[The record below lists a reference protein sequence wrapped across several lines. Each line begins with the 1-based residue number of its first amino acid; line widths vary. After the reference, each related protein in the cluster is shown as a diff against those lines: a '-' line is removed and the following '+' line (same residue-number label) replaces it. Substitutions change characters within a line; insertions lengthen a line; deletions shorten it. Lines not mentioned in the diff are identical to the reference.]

1 MDELLKRLLEA
12 QILSEES
19 KKELEEAV
27 KKQLDEAATAA
38 KKEAEDT
45 VRAQLA
51 EQWIA
56 ERDALIEAIDQK
68 VTEFCEN
75 ELTEL
80 KGDIS
85 SFRDLEAEYAK
96 KLVEAKGEMG
106 EQLQKDLKSL
116 VEKLDAFLE
125 IRIAAEFE
133 ELREDIEEARKLE
146 FGRKLYEAFSE
157 EYRKHFVDEFSVEA
171 ELRETQEQLDAL
183 KAKYEEEVGEKAVLE
198 RKIKMESVLKPLNG
212 TAREVMETILSN
224 VATNQLEEGYKTFI
238 GRVLKEDVNVGGKKD
253 KKSNESKGGGSEKEN
268 AKVLAEGANI
278 SSMVNEGSV
287 ILKTGDTEV
296 AVVEESVVE
305 ETPVQKIKSDL
316 LKLAGMKA

>member
-1 MDELLKRLLEA
+1 V
-12 QILSEES
+12 
-19 KKELEEAV
+19 KKQLEEAV
-27 KKQLDEAATAA
+27 NAA

-51 EQWIA
+51 EQWIG

-68 VTEFCEN
+68 VTEFCDN
-75 ELTEL
+75 ELSEL

-85 SFRDLEAEYAK
+85 SFRDLEAELAM
-96 KLVEAKGEMG
+96 KLVEAKGVMG

-183 KAKYEEEVGEKAVLE
+183 KSKYETEVGEKAVLS

-224 VATNQLEEGYKTFI
+224 VATEQLEEGYKTFI
-238 GRVLKEDVNVGGKKD
+238 GRVLKEDVSVKGSKKN
-253 KKSNESKGGGSEKEN
+253 NESKGGGSEKETR
-268 AKVLAEGANI
+268 VLAESANI
-278 SSMVNEGSV
+278 SSRVDEGSV
-287 ILKTGDTEV
+287 ILKTGDSEDQ
-296 AVVEESVVE
+296 VVEESVSQE
-305 ETPVQKIKSDL
+305 TTPVQRLKSDF
-316 LKLAGMKA
+316 LKLAGMTN

>member
-1 MDELLKRLLEA
+1 MEELLKKLLEA
-12 QILSEES
+12 QILSEDS

-27 KKQLDEAATAA
+27 KKQLEEAVNAA

-75 ELTEL
+75 ELSEL

-106 EQLQKDLKSL
+106 EQLQKDLKAL

-171 ELRETQEQLDAL
+171 ELRETQEQLDTL
-183 KAKYEEEVGEKAVLE
+183 KAKYEAEVGEKAVLS
-198 RKIKMESVLKPLNG
+198 RKIKMESVLKPLSG

-224 VATNQLEEGYKTFI
+224 VATEQLEEGYRTFI
-238 GRVLKEDVNVGGKKD
+238 GRVLKEDVTVKSNKK
-253 KKSNESKGGGSEKEN
+253 NESKGGGSEKEN
-268 AKVLAEGANI
+268 KVLAESANI
-278 SSMVNEGSV
+278 SSKVDEGSV
-287 ILKTGDTEV
+287 ILKTGDSEV
-296 AVVEESVVE
+296 TVVEESVSQE
-305 ETPVQKIKSDL
+305 PTPVQRIKSDF
-316 LKLAGMKA
+316 LKLAGMTK